1 MSKRSYLN
9 TPAIYLPNKTN
20 NMKKISVIVPC
31 YNEENSIHDV
41 YHRVKAVFQNELPGY
56 DYDIIYVDD
65 ASPDH
70 TEKAIREVCFLDPQ
84 HCKAVFNATNFGFHR
99 NVFASFSYADG
110 DAAFL
115 MFGDLQDPPEN
126 IPSFVAKW
134 EEGYKVVV
142 GVRNSSDDNAFMRF
156 ARKSYYRIIN
166 ILAQKKQL
174 ENMDGYGLY
183 DREFL
188 SAIRGIEEVAPY
200 LKAVIDEYGMN
211 VTTISYSQ
219 NKGAR
224 GKSNFNF
231 WRNYDFAMHGITSY
245 TKMLMRI
252 ATFVGLIVG
261 IFSLVYAAYV
271 FIRKLLFWD
280 SYPLGIAQIMV
291 ALLLLGSIQIFF
303 IGILG
308 EYILTINERAAKK
321 PRVIIAETI
330 NLRNDFDPGKTS

>member
-1 MSKRSYLN
+1 
-9 TPAIYLPNKTN
+9 
-20 NMKKISVIVPC
+20 MKKISVVVPC
-31 YNEENSIHDV
+31 YNEENSIRNI
-41 YHRVKAVFQNELPGY
+41 YQRVSNVFRTQLCQYN
-56 DYDIIYVDD
+56 YDIIFVDD

-70 TEKAIREVCFLDPQ
+70 TETAIRQVCSEDPI
-84 HCKAVFNATNFGFHR
+84 HCKAVFNASNFGFHR

-110 DAAFL
+110 DAAFM

-126 IPSFVAKW
+126 LPAFVRKW
-134 EEGYKVVV
+134 EEGYKVIV
-142 GVRNSSDDNAFMRF
+142 GTRSSSDDNSFMRF

-183 DREFL
+183 DRQFL
-188 SAIRGIEEVAPY
+188 DAITGIEEVAPY

-211 VTTISYSQ
+211 VCTIPYEQ
-219 NKGAR
+219 NIGER

-252 ATFVGLIVG
+252 ATFIGLIVG
-261 IFSLVYAAYV
+261 VFSLIYAAYV

-291 ALLLLGSIQIFF
+291 AILLLGSIQIFF

-308 EYILTINERAAKK
+308 EYILTINERAARK
-321 PRVIIAETI
+321 PRVVVRETL
-330 NLRNDFDPGKTS
+330 NM

>member
-1 MSKRSYLN
+1 METKR
-9 TPAIYLPNKTN
+9 
-20 NMKKISVIVPC
+20 KKISVIVPC
-31 YNEENSIHDV
+31 YNEENSVRDV
-41 YHRVKAVFQNELPGY
+41 YHRVSAVFQDELARY

-65 ASPDH
+65 ASRDR
-70 TEKAIREVCFLDPQ
+70 TEALIREICSEDPL

-99 NVFASFSYADG
+99 NVFASFGYADG

-126 IPSFVAKW
+126 LPEFVARW
-134 EEGYKVVV
+134 EEGYKVIV
-142 GVRNSSDDNAFMRF
+142 GIRSSSDDNAFMRF
-156 ARKSYYRIIN
+156 ARKSYYHIIN

-188 SAIRGIEEVAPY
+188 TAIQGIEEVAPY
-200 LKAVIDEYGMN
+200 LKAVIDEYGMK
-211 VTTISYSQ
+211 VCTISYQQ
-219 NKGAR
+219 NKGER
-224 GKSNFNF
+224 GSSNFNF

-252 ATFVGLIVG
+252 ATFVGLMVG
-261 IFSLVYAAYV
+261 IISLIYAAYV

-280 SYPLGIAQIMV
+280 SYPLGVAQIMV
-291 ALLLLGSIQIFF
+291 AILFLGAVQIFF

-321 PRVIIAETI
+321 PRVVIGETI
-330 NLRNDFDPGKTS
+330 NLNVDPDPSRKQFQADR

>member
-1 MSKRSYLN
+1 
-9 TPAIYLPNKTN
+9 
-20 NMKKISVIVPC
+20 MKKISVIVPC
-31 YNEENSIHDV
+31 YNEENSIHEV
-41 YHRVKAVFQNELPGY
+41 YRRVRAVFEHDLSVY

-70 TEKAIREVCFLDPQ
+70 TQERIREVCAQDPQ
-84 HCKAVFNATNFGFHR
+84 HCRAVFNATNFGFHR
-99 NVFASFSYADG
+99 NVFASFGYADG

-126 IPSFVAKW
+126 LPAFVARW

-142 GVRNSSDDNAFMRF
+142 GIRSSSDDNTFMRF

-188 SAIRGIEEVAPY
+188 SAIGGIEEVAPY
-200 LKAVIDEYGMN
+200 LKAVIDEYGMK

-219 NKGAR
+219 SKGAR

-261 IFSLVYAAYV
+261 VFSLIYAAYV

-291 ALLLLGSIQIFF
+291 AILLLGSIQIFF

-321 PRVIIAETI
+321 PRVIVGEKI
-330 NLRNDFDPGKTS
+330 NL

>member
-1 MSKRSYLN
+1 
-9 TPAIYLPNKTN
+9 
-20 NMKKISVIVPC
+20 MKKISVIVPC
-31 YNEENSIHDV
+31 YNEENSVRDV
-41 YHRVKAVFQNELPGY
+41 YHRVTAVFREKLPNY
-56 DYDIIYVDD
+56 QYDIIYVDD

-70 TEKAIREVCFLDPQ
+70 TEELIRQICREDPE
-84 HCKAVFNATNFGFHR
+84 HCRAVFNATNFGFHR
-99 NVFASFSYADG
+99 NVFASFGYADG

-126 IPSFVAKW
+126 LPEFVAKW
-134 EEGYKVVV
+134 ESGYKVVV
-142 GVRNSSDDNAFMRF
+142 GVRSSSDDNAIMRF
-156 ARKSYYRIIN
+156 ARRSYYHIIN

-188 SAIRGIEEVAPY
+188 DAIRGIEEVAPY

-211 VTTISYSQ
+211 VCTISYQQ
-219 NKGAR
+219 NKGER

-252 ATFVGLIVG
+252 ATFVGLVVG
-261 IFSLVYAAYV
+261 IISLIYAAYV
-271 FIRKLLFWD
+271 FIRKLIFWN
-280 SYPLGIAQIMV
+280 SYPLGVAQIMV
-291 ALLLLGSIQIFF
+291 AILFLGSIQIFF

-308 EYILTINERAAKK
+308 EYILTINERAARK
-321 PRVIIAETI
+321 PRVVIGDMI
-330 NLRNDFDPGKTS
+330 NMDPDQLPDSHLHSSST

>member
-1 MSKRSYLN
+1 
-9 TPAIYLPNKTN
+9 
-20 NMKKISVIVPC
+20 MKKISVIVPC
-31 YNEENSIHDV
+31 YNEEKSICDI
-41 YHRVKAVFQNELPGY
+41 YLRVKAVFEKRLPNY

-70 TEKAIREVCFLDPQ
+70 TEKAIREVCSLDPQ

-99 NVFASFSYADG
+99 NVFASFSYTDG

-126 IPSFVAKW
+126 LPAFVAKW
-134 EEGYKVVV
+134 EAGYKVIV
-142 GVRNSSDDNAFMRF
+142 GIRSSSDDNTFMRL
-156 ARKSYYRIIN
+156 ARKSYYSIIN

-188 SAIRGIEEVAPY
+188 SAISGIEEVAPY

-211 VTTISYSQ
+211 VTTIPYSQ

-261 IFSLVYAAYV
+261 VFSLIYAAYV

-330 NLRNDFDPGKTS
+330 NL